1 MRSLNPQLWDP
12 LCQAPEDI
20 EQLLLVE
27 GDLSTKR
34 WGQSLSGPIGGLQQF
49 CQLGQIIHLGCLN
62 CLDPSSSPSDSQS
75 NFHR

>member
-1 MRSLNPQLWDP
+1 MRSLNPQLLRDP

-34 WGQSLSGPIGGLQQF
+34 WGQSLSGPTGGYWWVATVLSVAVR
-49 CQLGQIIHLGCLN
+49 
-62 CLDPSSSPSDSQS
+62 SSTWAV
-75 NFHR
+75 